1 MPNVDASGGSDVTGA
16 LQAFINNSPN
26 GATICLVAGGQYRVD
41 GRLNIDGRTDLTIN
55 GRGARI
61 FGNVRSNSPKLSIG
75 LGSGIAIRNLTV
87 EGFHPEAG
95 TSNAYLPGWEHGHA
109 IAIYGSRQVTL
120 GPNLTLRNVSG
131 DGVYITGGDSRSGF
145 VWADGVTVSGCRIE
159 RNGRM
164 GVALTDGARNVV
176 VSNCVLDQVALYA
189 FDLEPNGVVKGGV
202 LAGAEN
208 VRFSNNTIGRYGL
221 DHDYTPLLFAAT
233 GNGPQRHIE
242 FSGNYVTGGSL
253 LIGVWNV
260 AGSARSDF
268 HIVNN
273 RSTVRVSGPTM
284 EFAGVA
290 GLTVTGN
297 TQPLSSGS
305 LTKVSSCTSVTI
317 ANNSTQ

>member
-1 MPNVDASGGSDVTGA
+1 
-16 LQAFINNSPN
+16 
-26 GATICLVAGGQYRVD
+26 
-41 GRLNIDGRTDLTIN
+41 
-55 GRGARI
+55 
-61 FGNVRSNSPKLSIG
+61 
-75 LGSGIAIRNLTV
+75 
-87 EGFHPEAG
+87 
-95 TSNAYLPGWEHGHA
+95 
-109 IAIYGSRQVTL
+109 
-120 GPNLTLRNVSG
+120 
-131 DGVYITGGDSRSGF
+131 
-145 VWADGVTVSGCRIE
+145 
-159 RNGRM
+159 M

-242 FSGNYVTGGSL
+242 FSGNHVTGGSL

-260 AGSARSDF
+260 AGSARSTSTSSTTGA
-268 HIVNN
+268 
-273 RSTVRVSGPTM
+273 RSVSPGLHEVR
-284 EFAGVA
+284 GVA